1 LDFGVAH
8 LIARVDER
16 GEGTVTRLVDPGA
29 SGTLSTRTGGGTIRH
44 PGTPAYM
51 SPEQMFGKPIDERS
65 DIYSLG
71 VVLYEM
77 ATGHRPYSTEDPLDL
92 VLALS
97 HKLLRPS
104 GAETHLPEAVN
115 DVIGKMLTVELDE
128 RYQNALEVEAA
139 FTALIGRDPALAP
152 ATQPARVKTWL

>member
-1 LDFGVAH
+1 
-8 LIARVDER
+8 
-16 GEGTVTRLVDPGA
+16 
-29 SGTLSTRTGGGTIRH
+29 
-44 PGTPAYM
+44 
-51 SPEQMFGKPIDERS
+51 
-65 DIYSLG
+65 
-71 VVLYEM
+71 
-77 ATGHRPYSTEDPLDL
+77 PYSTEDPLDL

-152 ATQPARVKTWL
+152 ATQPARVKTWLRMAVRVSAVLISIPVVVGAIGYVTTVSFNLSLGRTAPFDQESPRVWLTMGRMAILAPVLRLTLIAV